1 MRLFLMQRW
10 SAVALIFF
18 LTLHMIVVHYPP
30 GHIDFSLVIERLANP
45 VWKVIDI
52 LFLFAVVV
60 HGLTGAYAVLIDV
73 EKVSPYKR
81 LFAGI
86 AIALGIFAMIYG
98 TMTILAFSPDAV
110 VAMP

>member
-10 SAVALIFF
+10 SAVALIVF

-30 GHIDFSLVIERLANP
+30 GHIDFSRVIERLADP
-45 VWKVIDI
+45 TWKVIDI
-52 LFLFAVVV
+52 LFLLAAVV

-86 AIALGIFAMIYG
+86 AIILGIFAMIYG
-98 TMTILAFSPDAV
+98 TMTILAFNPDAV